1 MGQILLVED
10 ETFIA
15 EMIQDALEE
24 RGLAVK
30 SAHTDRSAYA
40 LLEGEARSFEVL
52 IADVNLGP
60 GTTGFDVARR
70 ARALHP
76 DLKVVYISGHAAHLQ
91 KQGVEGS
98 VMFPKPFYP
107 DELADQIVA
116 LMEH

>member
-15 EMIQDALEE
+15 EMIQDALED
-24 RGLAVK
+24 RGLEVT
-30 SAHTDRSAYA
+30 SAHTDSGAYA
-40 LLEGEARSFEVL
+40 ILEGEAHNFTVL
-52 IADVNLGP
+52 IADINLGP

-70 ARALHP
+70 ARQLHP

-91 KQGVEGS
+91 RQGVEGS
-98 VMFPKPFYP
+98 MMFPKPFYP
-107 DELADQIVA
+107 DELADQIIA

>member
-15 EMIQDALEE
+15 EVIQDALED

-30 SAHTDRSAYA
+30 SAHTDRGAFA
-40 LLEGEARSFEVL
+40 ILEGEARSFAVL

-60 GTTGFDVARR
+60 GASGFDVARR
-70 ARALHP
+70 ARELHP
-76 DLKVVYISGHAAHLQ
+76 ELKVVFITGHAGHLQ

-98 VMFPKPFYP
+98 LMVPKPFYP
-107 DELADQIVA
+107 DELAERVVELLDS
-116 LMEH
+116 